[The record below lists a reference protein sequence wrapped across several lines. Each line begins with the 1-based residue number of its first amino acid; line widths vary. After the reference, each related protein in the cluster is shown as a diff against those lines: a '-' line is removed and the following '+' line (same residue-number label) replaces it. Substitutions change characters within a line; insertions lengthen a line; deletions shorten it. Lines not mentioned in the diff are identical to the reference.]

1 MEKELNNNM
10 KEIKD
15 YLARLITVQHASH
28 ELNCSVSTIYNKIKN
43 ESLSSE
49 VIDGVTFV
57 VKNW

>member
-1 MEKELNNNM
+1 M
-10 KEIKD
+10 KEIEN

-28 ELNCSVSTIYNKIKN
+28 KLNCSVSTIYNKIKN
-43 ESLSSE
+43 ESLASE